1 MTLVMESYFHSQPF
15 LPRRDPFITVHQQ
28 ATIELNSA
36 SCLTLK
42 LFTGF
47 IVGPDDDGDL
57 LARRKKSSEMSG
69 SSVCFVFCTVEG
81 VVAPGDHRGAAGRRR
96 RQKGACFLSDRRK
109 RCCLFSA
116 AEINLEEK
124 REGGGQRL
132 APQCRSS
139 NEEAEERRER
149 GRRRKSSAEN
159 PRGGFRDSLMDG
171 KDLE

>member
-28 ATIELNSA
+28 ATIKLNSA
-36 SCLTLK
+36 SFLTLK
-42 LFTGF
+42 MFTGF

-81 VVAPGDHRGAAGRRR
+81 VVAPGDHRGGAGRRR
-96 RQKGACFLSDRRK
+96 RQKEACFLSDRRK
-109 RCCLFSA
+109 HCCLFNA

-124 REGGGQRL
+124 REGGGGNGWHRNADRQM
-132 APQCRSS
+132 
-139 NEEAEERRER
+139 
-149 GRRRKSSAEN
+149 RRRKKGE
-159 PRGGFRDSLMDG
+159 RGGGGERALQKTQGEVSG
-171 KDLE
+171 IP